1 MNMASI
7 VNHQYS
13 CGENTNNYNYLM
25 ISIIQYYIKQTI
37 LTLSFL
43 FECFVAVT
51 VNSHAAVKITHRI
64 QILWKLYSESR
75 KSNISNYGA
84 ISQSR
89 IGVHVSHQYY
99 LHFLSF
105 TNPHVCFCVV
115 YVSTVPVQI
124 LTCSNHHESLMLL
137 FCNSFLPPT
146 LSISPSPG
154 EHPFLKFWNVVT

>member
-1 MNMASI
+1 
-7 VNHQYS
+7 
-13 CGENTNNYNYLM
+13 M

-43 FECFVAVT
+43 FEYFIAVT

-64 QILWKLYSESR
+64 QILWKLYSDSR

-124 LTCSNHHESLMLL
+124 LTCSITMNLSCCSFVTAFSLPL
-137 FCNSFLPPT
+137 C
-146 LSISPSPG
+146 PSPQALENTHSSNFG
-154 EHPFLKFWNVVT
+154 MWSLENVI

>member
-1 MNMASI
+1 M
-7 VNHQYS
+7 
-13 CGENTNNYNYLM
+13 
-25 ISIIQYYIKQTI
+25 
-37 LTLSFL
+37 
-43 FECFVAVT
+43 
-51 VNSHAAVKITHRI
+51 NSHAAVKITRRI
-64 QILWKLYSESR
+64 QILWKLYSDSR

-124 LTCSNHHESLMLL
+124 LTCSITMNLS
-137 FCNSFLPPT
+137 CCSFVTAFSLPPCPSPQALENT
-146 LSISPSPG
+146 HFWNFGITWICYINKINHMTDLWDWLFLLSINLCYTYQYSFFFIV
-154 EHPFLKFWNVVT
+154 E